1 MRFADTL
8 ALAVFVLW
16 EIVWT
21 KNLTRITVANYICS
35 LEKLIKYAKA
45 YKPSQIAGRSQV
57 ETPSSSLMSRYS
69 EGHLHSGTPAQKR
82 QKTVTMV
89 TPDVNSRVQNRP
101 TSSATTVTTEG
112 STPVQKRR
120 KSTATIVTPEI
131 SSTPVPPINVE
142 SRSKENSE
150 SYIVW
155 GLGLSEL
162 EGALKSFVN
171 NDNTEF
177 ALQLNFF
184 LEGMMYFKAVNDPA
198 LMGDFLILND
208 CQILSKLNSENFQML
223 AIV

>member
-1 MRFADTL
+1 M
-8 ALAVFVLW
+8 
-16 EIVWT
+16 
-21 KNLTRITVANYICS
+21 
-35 LEKLIKYAKA
+35 EKLIKYAKA

-69 EGHLHSGTPAQKR
+69 EGNLHSGTPAQKR

-142 SRSKENSE
+142 SHSKENSE
-150 SYIVW
+150 SYIKWV
-155 GLGLSEL
+155 
-162 EGALKSFVN
+162 
-171 NDNTEF
+171 
-177 ALQLNFF
+177 
-184 LEGMMYFKAVNDPA
+184 
-198 LMGDFLILND
+198 GD
-208 CQILSKLNSENFQML
+208 E
-223 AIV
+223 